1 MTLTSYTLQSL
12 QTDLTNLLGD
22 KNQTSFSLVQL
33 TDAINLGIK
42 RLCALKHYTYQEAA
56 VPVTQTTTGESYGI
70 APLYSASPSF
80 DYRDYIEIRR
90 CYWQGTYQSTNYTP
104 TVELVHSTLETE
116 AERNANWRALAGL
129 PERWLQRDGA
139 TILVTPFSGG
149 YLPTTNVLTVCY
161 IQAPTLLVLPA
172 DLPDPRIP
180 YPVQQYIKY
189 AAASWLLSLDQS
201 DTTALQT
208 AKMYMDTFVGLVGV

>member
-1 MTLTSYTLQSL
+1 MTLTSYTLSTL
-12 QTDLTNLLGD
+12 QADLINLLGD
-22 KNQTSFSLVQL
+22 KQGTSWSTSQL

-56 VPVTQTTTGESYGI
+56 VPISQTTTGESYGV
-70 APLYSASPSF
+70 ASLYSTSPSF

-90 CYWQGTYQSTNYTP
+90 CYWQGTYLSSNYVP

-116 AERNANWRALAGL
+116 AERNANWRSLAGQ

-139 TILVTPFSGG
+139 TILVTPYSGG

-161 IQAPTLLVLPA
+161 IQAPTLLALPA

-180 YPVQQYIKY
+180 YAVQQYIKY
-189 AAASWLLSLDQS
+189 AAASWLLSLDQT